1 MARRSAW
8 IEPVSEIAMV
18 PVAECNWPTV
28 TSVGV
33 TASPSLSASTPWLN
47 KAAASNDRANSGVE
61 RINRDAMGR
70 LLCNEGFSMAAV
82 GQCGYTQPDVTEY
95 VI

>member
-1 MARRSAW
+1 
-8 IEPVSEIAMV
+8 MV

-33 TASPSLSASTPWLN
+33 TARPSLSASTPWLN
-47 KAAASNDRANSGVE
+47 SAAASNDRANSGLE
-61 RINRDAMGR
+61 RINRCAMGR
-70 LLCNEGFSMAAV
+70 LLCNEGSSMAAA
-82 GQCGYTQPDVTEY
+82 GQRGYTQPDVTAY